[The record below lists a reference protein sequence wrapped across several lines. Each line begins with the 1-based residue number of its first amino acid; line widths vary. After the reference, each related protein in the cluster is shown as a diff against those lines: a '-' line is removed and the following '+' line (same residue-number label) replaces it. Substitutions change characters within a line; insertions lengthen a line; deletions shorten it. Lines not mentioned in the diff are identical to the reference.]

1 MTNLEMMLASGP
13 TVSLEQ
19 FAELKPELEWEHP
32 DDENYQV
39 LRITEGFLA
48 AIWVTDVEIDGEPLS
63 KTLFE
68 RETFSEADAAKD
80 FVLERYADSLKS

>member
-13 TVSLEQ
+13 MISLEQ
-19 FAELKPELEWEHP
+19 FAALKPELAWAHP

-39 LRITEGFLA
+39 LRSSDGFLA
-48 AIWVTDVEIDGEPLS
+48 AIWVTNVERDGEPVS

-68 RETFSEADAAKD
+68 HETFPGLDLAKD